1 MKDGKV
7 PGRVGVFVARVE
19 DSLSASLDHKSFEYL
34 LRYSICAR
42 LTQAL
47 AEWMQET
54 SLQGVF
60 GQIHDGLDCQLK
72 VIRPAFGYPV
82 CPDHSHKR
90 TAIKLLDAEKELG
103 VRLTQTD
110 AIVPVTS
117 VCGLLICHPEAK
129 LFDI

>member
-1 MKDGKV
+1 M
-7 PGRVGVFVARVE
+7 
-19 DSLSASLDHKSFEYL
+19 
-34 LRYSICAR
+34 
-42 LTQAL
+42 
-47 AEWMQET
+47 
-54 SLQGVF
+54 
-60 GQIHDGLDCQLK
+60 HDGLDCQLK

-90 TAIKLLDAEKELG
+90 VAIKILDAEKELG
-103 VRLTQTD
+103 VHLTQTD